1 MIKEQAGIF
10 MEKLSFVIPCYGSEC
25 TIETVVNEITDTLR
39 IHPEYPYEILLVNDC
54 SPDNVW
60 ERIRALA
67 SEDPHITGIDLARNF
82 GQHAALMAGYRHCTG
97 DLIISLD
104 DDGQTPACELF
115 TLVDKIKEGWD
126 VVYASYAHKMHNR
139 FRNFGTWMNEKMS
152 ESLIGKPAG
161 LKVTSYFIMRR
172 FIADEI
178 LNYRN
183 PYPYIEGLIFRAT
196 RRITNVPVT
205 HHARLTG
212 HSGYNFHKLLALW
225 LNGFTAFSVKPLR
238 IATLCGTVC
247 ALAGFCYGIYVVI
260 RKLVDS
266 SIEMGWSSIIASI
279 FFLGGL
285 ILIMLGMIGEYIGR
299 IYISLNSAPQY
310 TVREVVQTDS
320 AVKNCNSQQDQS
332 ISD

>member
-1 MIKEQAGIF
+1 
-10 MEKLSFVIPCYGSEC
+10 MEKLSFVIPCYGSEH

-39 IHPEYPYEILLVNDC
+39 SRPEYPYEIILVNDC

-60 ERIRALA
+60 QHIRALA
-67 SEDPHITGIDLARNF
+67 AEDPHITGIDLARNF

-97 DLIISLD
+97 DFIISLD
-104 DDGQTPACELF
+104 DDGQTPACEAF
-115 TLVDKIKEGWD
+115 KLVDKLKEGWD

-139 FRNFGTWMNEKMS
+139 FRNFGTWMNERMS

-178 LNYRN
+178 LNYHN

-196 RRITNVPVT
+196 RRITNAPVT

-212 HSGYNFHKLLALW
+212 HSGCACRKLLSLW

-238 IATLCGTVC
+238 IATLCGTAC

-299 IYISLNSAPQY
+299 IYISLNNAPQY
-310 TVREVVQTDS
+310 TIREVLRQAS
-320 AVKNCNSQQDQS
+320 AVENNDSKQNQS
-332 ISD
+332 VAD